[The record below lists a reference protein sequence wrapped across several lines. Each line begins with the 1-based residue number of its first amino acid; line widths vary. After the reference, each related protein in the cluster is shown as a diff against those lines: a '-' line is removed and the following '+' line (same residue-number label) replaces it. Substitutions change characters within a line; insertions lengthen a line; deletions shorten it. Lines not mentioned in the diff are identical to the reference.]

1 MSTPTAPTKN
11 ANHTPPTVEQNGELW
26 AGRFQAM
33 ASPCEVLLEGA
44 DLSADAA
51 TVMVNIAAQEAW
63 RIEQKF
69 SRYRTDNIVAQI
81 HAEAGKPVTVD
92 RETADLLDYAER
104 CFQLSGGKFDI
115 SSGPLRKVWQFRGQA
130 FSPDLA
136 QLRAVLK
143 KVGWQKCRWQ
153 RPQLI
158 LPAGAEIDL
167 GGIGKEYAV
176 DRTVG
181 LLREANREV
190 NVLVNF
196 GGDIACSGPRSGGK
210 PWSVGVEKTA
220 NVDVDKTDS
229 VGMNKTESIGL
240 EKTGGA
246 AADKVIPL
254 SQGGIA
260 TSGDTHR
267 FALYQGER
275 LSHILDPQT
284 GWPVRGAPHTVTVL
298 APSCTLAGMLATF
311 AMLQGADAEAF
322 LADQGFPFWIQRG

>member
-1 MSTPTAPTKN
+1 MSLPTTPAKN
-11 ANHTPPTVEQNGELW
+11 ANHTPPTVVHTGELW
-26 AGRFQAM
+26 VGRFQAM

-51 TVMVNIAAQEAW
+51 TVMVHIAAQEAW

-81 HAEAGKPVTVD
+81 HTHAGDPVTVD
-92 RETADLLDYAER
+92 IETADLLDYAER

-136 QLRAVLK
+136 RLRTVLK

-153 RPQLI
+153 RPQLT
-158 LPAGAEIDL
+158 LPVGAEIDL

-176 DRTVG
+176 DRTVR
-181 LLREANREV
+181 LLRETSPPV

-196 GGDIACSGPRSGGK
+196 GGDIACSGPRSSGK
-210 PWSVGVEKTA
+210 PWSVG
-220 NVDVDKTDS
+220 
-229 VGMNKTESIGL
+229 L
-240 EKTGGA
+240 EKTGSTAPDA

-254 SQGGIA
+254 FQGGIA

-267 FALYQGER
+267 FLLYQGER

-311 AMLQGADAEAF
+311 AMLQGVDAEAF
-322 LADQGFPFWIQRG
+322 LADQGLPFWIQRG

>member
-1 MSTPTAPTKN
+1 MSQPIAP
-11 ANHTPPTVEQNGELW
+11 ANNPSPAPPTVVHTGELW
-26 AGRFQAM
+26 IGRFQAM

-44 DLSADAA
+44 DLSADTASA
-51 TVMVNIAAQEAW
+51 LMTTAAQEAW

-69 SRYRTDNIVAQI
+69 SRYRADNIIARI
-81 HAEAGKPVTVD
+81 HACAGEAVTVD
-92 RETADLLDYAER
+92 AETADLLDYADR

-115 SSGPLRKVWQFRGQA
+115 SSGPLRKVWQFRGKE
-130 FSPDLA
+130 FTPDLA
-136 QLRAVLK
+136 QLRAVMD

-153 RPQLI
+153 RPQLT

-176 DRTVG
+176 DRTVR
-181 LLREANREV
+181 LLLEKSPRV

-210 PWSVGVEKTA
+210 HW
-220 NVDVDKTDS
+220 
-229 VGMNKTESIGL
+229 SIGL
-240 EKTGGA
+240 EKTDSS
-246 AADKVIPL
+246 AADTTADKAIQL
-254 SQGGIA
+254 SYGGIA

-267 FALYQGER
+267 FLLYRGER

-311 AMLQGADAEAF
+311 AMLQGADAETF